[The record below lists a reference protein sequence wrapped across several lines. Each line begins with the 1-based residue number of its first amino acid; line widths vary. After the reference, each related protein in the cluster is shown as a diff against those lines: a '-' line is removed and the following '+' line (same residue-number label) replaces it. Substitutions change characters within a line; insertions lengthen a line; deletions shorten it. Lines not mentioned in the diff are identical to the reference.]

1 MEQEIKRVS
10 SRLRLLYFAFWLL
23 AILIVVLCECMDG
36 FVGRYASN
44 PKAVYLAETVVI
56 LLTIL
61 TIPVSLKFYAR
72 MLTNK
77 IDKLSIDKAL
87 KAYCKLNCLRLALL
101 AIPMLVG
108 LFVYYQMLSN
118 TGVLCALI
126 ALCASL
132 FCVPSEKRLRQELF
146 IQIEGTE
153 NNEE

>member
-1 MEQEIKRVS
+1 MEQEIKRLS
-10 SRLRLLYFAFWLL
+10 SHLRLLYFTFWLL
-23 AILIVVLCECMDG
+23 AILIVVLCESMDG

-44 PKAVYLAETVVI
+44 SKAVYLAETVVI

-61 TIPVSLKFYAR
+61 TIPISLKFYAR

-87 KAYCKLNCLRLALL
+87 KAYRKLNYLRLALL
-101 AIPMLVG
+101 AVPMLVG
-108 LFVYYQMLSN
+108 QFVYYQMLSN

-146 IQIEGTE
+146 IQTEETE
-153 NNEE
+153 NNEK

>member
-1 MEQEIKRVS
+1 MEQEIKQITSHLKV
-10 SRLRLLYFAFWLL
+10 LFFAFWLL
-23 AILIVVLCECMDG
+23 AILIVVACEALDG
-36 FVGRYASN
+36 FTGRYAAN
-44 PKAVYLAETVVI
+44 PKAIYLGETIVI

-61 TIPVSLKFYAR
+61 TIPISLKYYAR
-72 MLTNK
+72 ILANK

-87 KAYCKLNCLRLALL
+87 QAYRKLNYLRLALL
-101 AIPMLVG
+101 AIPMLAG

-146 IQIEGTE
+146 IHTE
-153 NNEE
+153 KTVEDEA